1 VTTWLTV
8 PFEISLTYS
17 PIGLRLLDEF
27 TNEPPLGKTSA
38 YLDIRDVNGAWHQTD
53 IPATKTPNSIV
64 SYPGLGRTSDV
75 TSIAS
80 RHYRVRISAE
90 LYIPHY
96 QSTKD
101 GIEFDAPSYNDAN
114 PLPDPQI
121 DHVPEDLF
129 LTPAPNYPFQGHVPV
144 LRGIVIDPTNK
155 PVPNALV
162 SQSNKERVVTDS
174 RGIFALPLRWVPPNT
189 ATPIDAVDSRT
200 GHLGTKPVTLPGD
213 LAKNFTIPIS

>member
-1 VTTWLTV
+1 MTTWLTV
-8 PFEISLTYS
+8 PFEASLTYS

-38 YLDIRDVNGAWHQTD
+38 YLDIRDASGVWHQTD
-53 IPATKTPNSIV
+53 IPATKTPNSVV
-64 SYPGLGRTSDV
+64 SYPGLGRASDTHLV
-75 TSIAS
+75 PL

-96 QSTKD
+96 QSTRD

-121 DHVPEDLF
+121 DHLPDDLF
-129 LTPAPNYPFQGHVPV
+129 LTPAPNYPFQGHTPV

-155 PVPNALV
+155 PVPNVLV

-189 ATPIDAVDSRT
+189 PTPIDAVDSRT
-200 GHLGTKPVTLPGD
+200 GHLGTKNVTLPAD